1 MKGTKRKQGGP
12 PNQRRPLNS
21 NRSSKKSN
29 RRAPPP
35 PTAVS
40 RPNNNSRN
48 PPLPPHPTLSAPHP
62 TELSFLAGTV
72 HGMLKE
78 ISLLKQDM
86 LISRHAPSG
95 PPTHAPPRHHP
106 SAPPTPFLSNRPAF
120 HSNPGPLTTHPQSTP
135 GSSAPRFPA
144 SAAPNNPTSQLPASS
159 YPGIQ
164 QLPVPEPPHQRLPTS
179 PSADVSSFICLNIQG
194 MTPGAY
200 SKSRWKV
207 PRLTNSLLTEP
218 GLYIPFIALTETW
231 LKPFTTDAQM
241 TDQHSSVQCL
251 QS

>member
-1 MKGTKRKQGGP
+1 MYQDTVCLRLHPKRCQRFCRNGPNHKHGCSKGADCSKFHPALCSTSVSSKSCFVEACTSIHLKGTKRKQGGP

-40 RPNNNSRN
+40 RPNNISRN

-106 SAPPTPFLSNRPAF
+106 SA
-120 HSNPGPLTTHPQSTP
+120 
-135 GSSAPRFPA
+135 
-144 SAAPNNPTSQLPASS
+144 
-159 YPGIQ
+159 
-164 QLPVPEPPHQRLPTS
+164 PPHQRLPTS